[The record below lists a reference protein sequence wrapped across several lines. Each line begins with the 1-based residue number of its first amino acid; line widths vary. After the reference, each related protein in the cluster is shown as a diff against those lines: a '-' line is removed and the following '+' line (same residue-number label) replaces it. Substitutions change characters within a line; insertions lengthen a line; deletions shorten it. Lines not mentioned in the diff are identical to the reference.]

1 MLCRLLVAQVRQEL
15 PDILGDL
22 IANAAKDF
30 FLLLGGTLSQFRVC
44 QTPAN
49 NVPREWPDREF
60 FF

>member
-30 FLLLGGTLSQFRVC
+30 FLLLGGTLSRLMKNLENEELFPPL
-44 QTPAN
+44 T
-49 NVPREWPDREF
+49 
-60 FF
+60 